1 MQVAARGLLGFGGL
15 GALGCLLLG
24 TLASRSLA
32 EDFGLWTSGLSA
44 VLAGALV
51 VVVGSGRIAGQAR
64 ETFRMLL
71 GGAVLLWGV
80 GEVMLAV
87 DLLNGPLGYPAPG
100 DLVSA
105 LGAPLGVIALI
116 RAPRSSRS
124 DWPGVRLG
132 LDALL
137 LAAGITMLLWRT
149 LLIGTGEPISGDV
162 VINAGICF
170 ADAALFG
177 IVLLVCLRDTAC
189 RLWPAIPGLAC
200 EALADL
206 TGIVLSSHAETAT
219 RVMYWQSMALWSLA
233 WPLIAIGLVRFRRSS
248 PTADSDGARDRQE
261 VVAGQI
267 TVVLTFLAVAVGL
280 IVGRPHGMDARAVGT
295 LVLFSLLG
303 VLLLTRELINAYLRL
318 RLAERLRAQ
327 AFRDELTGLPNR
339 RALMHELN
347 RLFSLSERAGH
358 PVLIAFI
365 DLDGFK
371 VINDTHGH
379 EAGDLLLVTLAR
391 QLSAAL
397 RGGDLL
403 ARVGGDEFVAVG
415 MGPHRGDESIE
426 VAVQRFQR
434 RLFEQSVL
442 QLPLPSRVLHY
453 PGASVGVVAIDPAHT
468 SIDDALRQAD
478 ARMYAV
484 KRQRRTLG

>member
-1 MQVAARGLLGFGGL
+1 MCVDKILQTLSERVTEARDLESLTRPLLEMLEAVTGLESTYLTEIDLVQGKQSIRYANNANNANDVAGLQIPEGITVDWSD
-15 GALGCLLLG
+15 
-24 TLASRSLA
+24 TLCRRAID
-32 EDFGLWTSGLSA
+32 E
-44 VLAGALV
+44 
-51 VVVGSGRIAGQAR
+51 GRIYTDNVAECWGDSQA
-64 ETFRMLL
+64 
-71 GGAVLLWGV
+71 A
-80 GEVMLAV
+80 
-87 DLLNGPLGYPAPG
+87 
-100 DLVSA
+100 SA
-105 LGAPLGVIALI
+105 LGIH
-116 RAPRSSRS
+116 
-124 DWPGVRLG
+124 
-132 LDALL
+132 
-137 LAAGITMLLWRT
+137 TY
-149 LLIGTGEPISGDV
+149 
-162 VINAGICF
+162 
-170 ADAALFG
+170 
-177 IVLLVCLRDTAC
+177 
-189 RLWPAIPGLAC
+189 
-200 EALADL
+200 
-206 TGIVLSSHAETAT
+206 LSSPVRTSSGSLYGTLCAASAEHKPLVAGSE
-219 RVMYWQSMALWSLA
+219 Q
-233 WPLIAIGLVRFRRSS
+233 LIAFFARLIAEHVEREQLLQQLQRANQELSRQ
-248 PTADSDGARDRQE
+248 ALSD
-261 VVAGQI
+261 
-267 TVVLTFLAVAVGL
+267 
-280 IVGRPHGMDARAVGT
+280 P
-295 LVLFSLLG
+295 
-303 VLLLTRELINAYLRL
+303 
-318 RLAERLRAQ
+318 
-327 AFRDELTGLPNR
+327 LTGLPNR